1 MKYLYIGVGVLAV
14 LLAACILSTT
24 VISSCTRETADAL
37 EHALSAFDEDDF
49 PAAAAQASRAKSEWD
64 QHAKLLSALLSHEE
78 LDEIDT
84 AFTALDS
91 YRKTQTADEFRSRCA
106 ELSLRLRHIT
116 QMDIPFYYNFF
127 VRPLG
132 T

>member
-1 MKYLYIGVGVLAV
+1 MKYLYIGIGVLV
-14 LLAACILSTT
+14 LLLAGCILSTAL
-24 VISSCTRETADAL
+24 ISVCTCKAADAL
-37 EHALSAFDEDDF
+37 EVALSAFDEGSF
-49 PAAAAQASRAKSEWD
+49 SAAAAQAEYAKSEWD
-64 QHAKLLSALLSHEE
+64 RHAKLLSALLSHEE
-78 LDEIDT
+78 LDEIDA

-91 YRKTQTADEFRSRCA
+91 YRKTQTADEFRNRCA

-127 VRPLG
+127 VSPLG